1 MIQLTS
7 INGKSFLLN
16 SSLIYRIDRSP
27 DSIIT
32 LRDGQKVMVQETAE
46 EIAQLYLD
54 YQKRL
59 VGRIF

>member
-16 SSLIYRIDRSP
+16 SSLIYRIDKSP

-32 LRDGQKVMVQETAE
+32 LRRDCS
-46 EIAQLYLD
+46 IIF
-54 YQKRL
+54 RL
-59 VGRIF
+59 SKKTSWANFLVS